1 MADAGVNLRL
11 QANER
16 GCRGPE
22 TANRGEE
29 GWSRRFDEGAGGWGG
44 ERELLVRAG
53 DGGLSGRMDGW
64 VAGWRAAG

>member
-1 MADAGVNLRL
+1 MPERTFACKH
-11 QANER
+11 ER

-22 TANRGEE
+22 TADRGEE
-29 GWSRRFDEGAGGWGG
+29 GWSRRFDEGAGGM
-44 ERELLVRAG
+44 EVRDLLVRAG